1 MSALKAIV
9 SRSRATLSLM
19 LLFLLAGIMSR
30 ASMPIEVNP
39 NVTVPAAI
47 IMVRHEGISPED
59 GSRLLIRPIEKEL
72 KTLDGLEEM
81 IATARESVV
90 YLFVRFDIN
99 LDIDQVIADV
109 RESVNRAKAEFPEE
123 TKEPIVNAISPSP
136 EPDVV
141 LTFSG
146 EKVGERDL
154 FKAVKFY
161 QRKIEGLSQVLETN
175 LSGDREE
182 VVEIILNPS
191 KLDLYQITSQ

>member
-59 GSRLLIRPIEKEL
+59 GSRLLIRPIEEEL

-109 RESVNRAKAEFPEE
+109 RESVI
-123 TKEPIVNAISPSP
+123 EPKRSFQKQPRS
-136 EPDVV
+136 
-141 LTFSG
+141 
-146 EKVGERDL
+146 RW
-154 FKAVKFY
+154 
-161 QRKIEGLSQVLETN
+161 
-175 LSGDREE
+175 
-182 VVEIILNPS
+182 
-191 KLDLYQITSQ
+191 